1 MPTRLFLLF
10 PSPSHVDRAPL
21 GGGGSRVVTPTPA
34 QQRQRL
40 ETKFRDIAASIRTVQ
55 PTTQGLEPEQV
66 IVLETLGDSIEKLA
80 EAAGRIPG
88 LEWLAELDLEDE
100 APSDGFQL
108 ANNATTPLSHRLYAL
123 MTNQT
128 AMDQLLTLW
137 QAWLAAPQTRA
148 KKGFGPFKDLFIHL
162 KDVRRWGPQD
172 RLAET
177 QVVENWR
184 ADLQAQATAPVRFEA
199 ELWYRSNA
207 QARLAAHNQLRA
219 LVESEQGIAIRQ
231 AHVDAI
237 RYHGA
242 ILEMPSDAVN
252 RMLQAID
259 RGQFTDL
266 LKCEGVMFF
275 RPLAQARFPLPA
287 DQDRYAI
294 RQRAASPM
302 PVRPPRVAILDGAPL
317 QRHTLLDGRIVLD
330 DPEQFGARYQPSQQL
345 HGTAMASLVV
355 HGDLSEDDDALDS
368 SVYIRPVLTPAV
380 AFSGEVY
387 EQIPPDELIVDL
399 IHRSVRRIVAE
410 LEETRSSVR
419 VINFSIGDVYKPFI
433 REVSPLARLLDWL
446 AWEYKLLFLVS
457 AGNQVQPIQL
467 PMNADAFQRL
477 PDEQAIQTVLRAIA
491 DDQPARRHLSPAEA
505 INAVTV
511 GAIHTDGSQRLPQ
524 DRRSDLLRNPHLPS
538 PIATVSAGFRR
549 SVKPEILMPGGRQ
562 LYLATRPP
570 TNGKTEFEPVP
581 GHRPPGQL
589 VAAPGRAMELDQT
602 VHCRGTSNA
611 TAVAS
616 RAAARILARLDE
628 LRSDYADLA
637 FSPADLAVLTK
648 TLLVH
653 GASWGDAGDVIEQLL
668 ARPTDDA
675 NERRRIKSRFLGF
688 GEVDVNRCLF
698 CTDQRVTVIGWGSL
712 TKDSA
717 HAYKF
722 PLPQSLSAQR
732 IDRRL
737 TSTLAWLTPINPRH
751 RDYRKASLWLSL
763 PHSTFGAD
771 VDDLDHSAARRGT
784 VFHRVFTGRHG
795 RAFPDDAEN
804 KSELPG
810 ASRHFGRG
818 DTLRDRRHAGSRRG
832 PNASDLRGNSRSC
845 APDDS
850 DRHRKFGSI
859 SPPSPASLP

>member
-1 MPTRLFLLF
+1 MPIRPFLLF
-10 PSPSHVDRAPL
+10 PSPSEVDRARL

-40 ETKFRDIAASIRTVQ
+40 ETKFRDIAASIRAVQ

-80 EAAGRIPG
+80 EAAGRISG

-108 ANNATTPLSHRLYAL
+108 ADDATKPLSHRLYAL

-128 AMDQLLTLW
+128 AMDHLLALW
-137 QAWLAAPQTRA
+137 QAWLAAPETRA
-148 KKGFGPFKDLFIHL
+148 RKGFGPFKDVFIHL

-184 ADLQAQATAPVRFEA
+184 ADLQAQTTAPVRFEA

-207 QARLAAHNQLRA
+207 RARLTAHNQLRA
-219 LVESEQGIAIRQ
+219 LVESEQGTAIRE

-242 ILEMPSDAVN
+242 ILEMPSDAVS

-259 RGQFTDL
+259 RGEFTDL
-266 LKCEGVMFF
+266 LKCEGVMIF

-294 RQRAASPM
+294 QQRAALPM
-302 PVRPPRVAILDGAPL
+302 PVQPPRVAILDGAPL
-317 QRHTLLDGRIVLD
+317 QRHTLLDGRVILD
-330 DPEQFGARYQPSQQL
+330 DPEQFGARYQPGQQM

-355 HGDLSEDDDALDS
+355 HGDLSEKDTALDS

-380 AFSGEVY
+380 GFSGEVY

-433 REVSPLARLLDWL
+433 REMSPLARLLDWL

-457 AGNQVQPIQL
+457 AGNQVQPLQL
-467 PMNADAFQRL
+467 PIDADAFQRL

-511 GAIHTDGSQRLPQ
+511 GAIHTDGSQRLAQ
-524 DRRSDLLRNPHLPS
+524 DRRIDLLRNSHLPS
-538 PIATVSAGFRR
+538 PIATVSAGFKR

-562 LYLATRPP
+562 LYLAIRPP
-570 TNGKTEFEPVP
+570 TNGKTEFEPVS

-589 VAAPGRAMELDQT
+589 VAAPGRAMELHQT

-611 TAVAS
+611 TAIAS
-616 RAAARILARLDE
+616 RAAARILGRLDE
-628 LRSDYADLA
+628 LRSDYADLS

-653 GASWGDAGDVIEQLL
+653 GASWGDAGEVIDRLL
-668 ARPTDDA
+668 TPNGDA

-688 GEVDVNRCLF
+688 GEVDLNRCLF
-698 CTDQRVTVIGWGSL
+698 CTDQRVTILGWGSL

-717 HAYKF
+717 HAYRF
-722 PLPQSLSAQR
+722 PLPHSLSAQR
-732 IDRRL
+732 VDRRL
-737 TSTLAWLTPINPRH
+737 TATLAWLTPINPRH

-763 PHSTFGAD
+763 SHEAFGVN
-771 VDDLDHSAARRGT
+771 VDDLDHNAAKRGT
-784 VFHRVFTGRHG
+784 VFHRVFTGNRG
-795 RAFPDDAEN
+795 RAFPEDAEIKVN
-804 KSELPG
+804 CQEQAATLTEAIPYAIAITLEVAEALTLPIYEEIR
-810 ASRHFGRG
+810 ARVRP
-818 DTLRDRRHAGSRRG
+818 TIQI
-832 PNASDLRGNSRSC
+832 
-845 APDDS
+845 APGTS
-850 DRHRKFGSI
+850 TR
-859 SPPSPASLP
+859 